1 MLIKMYPQSVIALDM
16 VSHRVGTDNVT
27 EGPIA
32 ELKICARVGECSQT
46 DHRVSVENGR
56 MLNVV

>member
-1 MLIKMYPQSVIALDM
+1 MYPQSVIALDM
-16 VSHRVGTDNVT
+16 VSHGVGTDNVT

-32 ELKICARVGECSQT
+32 ELKIGARVGECSQT
-46 DHRVSVENGR
+46 DHRVSVKNGR